1 MVKVCVLYPN
11 DEGSSLDMNYYMKS
25 HIPLVQKRV
34 GPACKQ
40 ITVELGISGA
50 QPGTKPAFSLIA
62 NMLFDSVETF
72 QAAFGPHAAEILADI
87 ANYTKVQPIVQI
99 SEVKM

>member
-1 MVKVCVLYPN
+1 
-11 DEGSSLDMNYYMKS
+11 MNYYMKS